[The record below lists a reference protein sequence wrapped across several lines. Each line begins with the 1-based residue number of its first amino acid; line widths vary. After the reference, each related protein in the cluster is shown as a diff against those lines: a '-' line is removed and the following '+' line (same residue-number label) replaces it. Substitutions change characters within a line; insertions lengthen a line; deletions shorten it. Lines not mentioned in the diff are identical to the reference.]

1 MVADPEAF
9 ACRGHQLG
17 ESRECEGAVHG
28 HTIRRPRSHR
38 FPSYSP
44 SPGRPRHGAQS
55 RFVIIGM
62 SWIARML
69 FVVFAERGERIRII
83 SARRANAA
91 QRKKYEE
98 DT

>member
-1 MVADPEAF
+1 
-9 ACRGHQLG
+9 
-17 ESRECEGAVHG
+17 
-28 HTIRRPRSHR
+28 
-38 FPSYSP
+38 
-44 SPGRPRHGAQS
+44 
-55 RFVIIGM
+55 M